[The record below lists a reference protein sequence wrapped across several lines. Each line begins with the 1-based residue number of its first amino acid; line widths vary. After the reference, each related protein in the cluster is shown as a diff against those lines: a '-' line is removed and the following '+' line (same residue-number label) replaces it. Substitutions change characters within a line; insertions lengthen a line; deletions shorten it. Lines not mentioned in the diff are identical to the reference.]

1 MSVEQKI
8 PTWGVKNFKYEVGSS
23 SVVKAILLEINCF
36 IKEIFFCADHLNK
49 SYSPSS
55 KPWLFN
61 LTLEM
66 IYCLKRLYLE
76 VFVVIRDNKL

>member
-8 PTWGVKNFKYEVGSS
+8 PTWGLKNFKYEVGLS
-23 SVVKAILLEINCF
+23 NF
-36 IKEIFFCADHLNK
+36 IRDKLFFKEIFFYADHLNK
-49 SYSPSS
+49 LNSPSS
-55 KPWLFN
+55 KPRLFH

-76 VFVVIRDNKL
+76 VFVMIRDNKL

>member
-8 PTWGVKNFKYEVGSS
+8 PTWALKNFKYE
-23 SVVKAILLEINCF
+23 VVKAILLEINCF
-36 IKEIFFCADHLNK
+36 IKETFFCADHLNK
-49 SYSPSS
+49 LYSPSS

-76 VFVVIRDNKL
+76 VLVVMLQILKLL